1 LSLYLDEDIDGAALI
16 GLRDEDILK
25 LLSII
30 NEDGTRK
37 LPTFRIQRKFRKIL
51 EEYRSLVK
59 QETNKKRRNR

>member
-37 LPTFRIQRKFRKIL
+37 PPTFRIQRKFRRIL
-51 EEYRSLVK
+51 EEYRS
-59 QETNKKRRNR
+59 QETNKKRRDR